1 MSYDNMDQREAEEV
15 ERIVMRGNSYV
26 SEDRLRFAVKYF
38 SSKYRMRGNMSKS
51 DITARIISACS
62 KVFGVSESNIRS
74 TSRFAQAWDARHCAV
89 ALMRAAGMTLNEIS
103 EALGKKRQ
111 NICYAIRAVRNRLDT
126 EPTFVTVFKRIAEDA
141 GVKIPRDWC

>member
-1 MSYDNMDQREAEEV
+1 MSYDDSDKRAADEI
-15 ERIVMRGNSYV
+15 ERAVRLGHKV
-26 SEDRLRFAVKYF
+26 DERCLRFAVKYF
-38 SSKYRMRGNMSKS
+38 SSKCRMVERCT
-51 DITARIISACS
+51 DISSRVIEACS
-62 KVFGVSESNIRS
+62 REFCVSESNIRS
-74 TSRFAQAWDARHCAV
+74 TSRFADAWDARHCAV

-126 EPTFVTVFKRIAEDA
+126 EPSFVTVFKRIAEDA